1 MVLAFFVQSF
11 LYILPHCSS
20 EMQEDE
26 LRSGAHSQS
35 NFPQGI
41 RMFYEWHLLLVPDGR
56 KEQCRVALWGGA
68 ALI

>member
-1 MVLAFFVQSF
+1 
-11 LYILPHCSS
+11 
-20 EMQEDE
+20 MQEDE